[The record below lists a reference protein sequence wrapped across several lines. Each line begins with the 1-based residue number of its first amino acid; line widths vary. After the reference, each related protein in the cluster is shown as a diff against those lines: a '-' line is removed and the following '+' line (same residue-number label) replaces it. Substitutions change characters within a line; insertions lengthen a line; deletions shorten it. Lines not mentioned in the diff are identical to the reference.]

1 MEEQKQWLT
10 PEQEKLRDKIN
21 GHPLL
26 DLPAEQRNEL
36 TPLRMDFVERVM
48 TFKKF
53 DKMLESRLHS
63 QDSALLADEREM
75 REARTMRISRLS
87 TKFASEAFL
96 QSIWK
101 ALAGYDAAKGAT
113 FLAYFDRIY
122 AYEMHRAANREDAI
136 NDQSRVAL
144 TDNEGR
150 LIKEMQHLASALGY
164 SLQELPRRY
173 DADLAAALGITPEQL
188 RDLMYKSDAARRFVS
203 MDALADAE
211 DGENPARQYADP
223 HSEDAQARL
232 ECTAQL
238 IEAVKRFSDLDCK
251 EYPRLFFTNDA
262 LYPLKEEPPVIPADV
277 YCGMLQRLEGDPWN
291 RCFEHGYIEYTFTPP
306 PSLDRLEHLVEAK
319 LRHPLQDASIAAYKG
334 VSAPAVS
341 YQRKRYAKALQAWL
355 EQNGFDD

>member
-1 MEEQKQWLT
+1 MGEQKQWLT
-10 PEQEKLRDKIN
+10 PEQEKLRDRIN

-26 DLPAEQRNEL
+26 ALPAEQRNEL
-36 TPLRMDFVERVM
+36 TPQRMDFVERVM
-48 TFKKF
+48 ALKKF
-53 DKMLESRLHS
+53 DEKLEKRLKKS
-63 QDSALLADEREM
+63 ESALLEDEREL
-75 REARTMRISRLS
+75 REARTMRISRLA
-87 TKFASEAFL
+87 TRYDSEAFL

-101 ALAGYDAAKGAT
+101 ALAGYDAAKGTT

-144 TDNEGR
+144 SDREGC
-150 LIKEMQHLASALGY
+150 LLKEMQRLASALGY

-173 DADLAAALGITPEQL
+173 DAELAEALDITPEQL
-188 RDLMYKSDAARRFVS
+188 RDLMAKADAARRFVS
-203 MDALADAE
+203 MDALAEEE
-211 DGENPARQYADP
+211 DGPGRQYADP
-223 HSEDAQARL
+223 HSGDAQARL

-306 PSLDRLEHLVEAK
+306 PSLDRLEHLVEAR
-319 LRHPLQDASIAAYKG
+319 LCHPLQDASIAAYKG